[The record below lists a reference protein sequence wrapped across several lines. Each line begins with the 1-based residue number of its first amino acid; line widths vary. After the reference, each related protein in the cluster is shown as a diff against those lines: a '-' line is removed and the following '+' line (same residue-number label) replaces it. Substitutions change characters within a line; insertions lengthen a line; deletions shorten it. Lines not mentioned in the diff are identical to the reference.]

1 MKSHIFHSLGTVI
14 IAINVLSH
22 LTLMTTLNLER
33 KIFVPIIVI
42 IVSHALNANLIF
54 RTEFSTLL
62 YNSIISI
69 K

>member
-1 MKSHIFHSLGTVI
+1 MKSLIFHSLGTVI
-14 IAINVLSH
+14 IVIKVLSH

-33 KIFVPIIVI
+33 KIFVPIIMI
-42 IVSHALNANLIF
+42 IVSHALNTNLIF
-54 RTEFSTLL
+54 SSEFSTLL